1 MIGVVVILGHGAIN
15 ISKSLVQ
22 VRTLLQAVQVL
33 VLTKEKEQKEM
44 LMVVM
49 MVTGLVVVV
58 PVVLV
63 VRVKDGEAVMI

>member
-1 MIGVVVILGHGAIN
+1 MIGVVVILGHGVIS

-22 VRTLLQAVQVL
+22 ARTLLQPVLVL

-58 PVVLV
+58 LV